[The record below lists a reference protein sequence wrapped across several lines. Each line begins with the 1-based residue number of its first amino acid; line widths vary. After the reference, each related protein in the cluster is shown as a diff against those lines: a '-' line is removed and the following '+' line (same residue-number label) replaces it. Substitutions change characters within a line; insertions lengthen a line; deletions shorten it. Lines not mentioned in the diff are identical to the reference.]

1 MTSSVQDQLNTIK
14 SAIKARQVFRW
25 ASVVRKMKLEEVDSF
40 ELMTTNSIQ
49 AATKNLEKLYCF
61 TNRQFSGKPDTD
73 QALDFEV
80 ARVMILLMSSKNPR
94 EIYLA
99 NTTLW
104 YMCKLDGVAKY
115 CVNKCRII
123 PIAKGILSGTLGI
136 PEMETTIVTTLMVIT
151 RLADEYSLRK
161 PFYATS
167 LSDIVVP
174 LLFSNSYDI
183 VYNTLVSVGAII
195 RECDP
200 ARDIL
205 VSANVVP
212 ALKQVIAKFH
222 RTSYEEGDYYEE
234 GDEHDIYYGAC
245 RLLTRITP

>member
-25 ASVVRKMKLEEVDSF
+25 ASVVRKMKLEEIDSF

-49 AATKNLEKLYCF
+49 AATENMEKLYCF
-61 TNRQFSGKPDTD
+61 TNPRFSGFSGKPDTD

-80 ARVMILLMSSKNPR
+80 ARVMILLMSSNNPR

-104 YMCKLDGVAKY
+104 WMCKLDGVAKY
-115 CVNKCRII
+115 CVNACRII
-123 PIAKGILSGTLGI
+123 PIAEGILKTYSDI
-136 PEMETTIVTTLMVIT
+136 PAMETTIVTTLMLIT
-151 RLADEYSLRK
+151 RIAGEYSLRK

-167 LSDIVVP
+167 LSDIIVP
-174 LLFSNSYDI
+174 LLSSNSYDI
-183 VYNTLVSVGAII
+183 VYDTLVSVGAII
-195 RECDP
+195 RDCDP

-205 VSANVVP
+205 VSADVIP
-212 ALKQVIAKFH
+212 ALKQVIAKFQ
-222 RTSYEEGDYYEE
+222 RTYDEECSEL
-234 GDEHDIYYGAC
+234 DIYDAA
-245 RLLTRITP
+245 RILLRRITP

>member
-25 ASVVRKMKLEEVDSF
+25 ASVVRKMNLEEVDSF

-49 AATKNLEKLYCF
+49 AATKNLEKLYMF
-61 TNRQFSGKPDTD
+61 GKPYTD

-115 CVNKCRII
+115 CVNACRII
-123 PIAKGILSGTLGI
+123 PIAEGILSGTSGI
-136 PEMETTIVTTLMVIT
+136 PEMETTIVTTLMLIT
-151 RLADEYSLRK
+151 RLAEKYSLRK

-183 VYNTLVSVGAII
+183 VYNTLVSVGAIV
-195 RECDP
+195 RDCDP

-205 VSANVVP
+205 LSADVVP
-212 ALKQVIAKFH
+212 ALKQVITKFH
-222 RTSYEEGDYYEE
+222 ITSYEEGDYYEE

-245 RLLTRITP
+245 RLLTRMTA